1 MSITI
6 REFIV
11 AMETYGAKR
20 LNDSLS
26 PVRHD
31 ILVPCFNISGTYF
44 LHSGLYYIISRGNN
58 VPVKVM
64 ERAMSEFSEKHP
76 GGDNFWNEEIHT
88 IKGLLTL
95 VAMLE
100 GKYSKSLVEEMT
112 NRTYKKLLNCSLIKN
127 NYPLP
132 FHENHAGKMDILYK
146 TLDEYKNIVNPYGNN
161 ELDLKDPIEYLD
173 CINVS
178 LEKWEGKNPYTSLI
192 LSSNSCQAKYK
203 EDENGCFY
211 DSVVPIQ
218 KDYKNGHIHLEYYC
232 ENENGINPVDEL
244 VHFYYKF
251 DEECY
256 MINPNDLDLK
266 ISLQTGLAWQDNK
279 KMLAKPVTDAQI
291 GIMLFHLKVTIKKI
305 KYNMVKHM
313 MQ

>member
-11 AMETYGAKR
+11 AMETYGARR

-31 ILVPCFNISGTYF
+31 ILVPCFDISGTYF
-44 LHSGLYYIISRGNN
+44 LHSGLYYIMRRGNH
-58 VPVKVM
+58 VPEKVM

-146 TLDEYKNIVNPYGNN
+146 TLDEYKNI
-161 ELDLKDPIEYLD
+161 
-173 CINVS
+173 
-178 LEKWEGKNPYTSLI
+178 
-192 LSSNSCQAKYK
+192 
-203 EDENGCFY
+203 

>member
-76 GGDNFWNEEIHT
+76 GGENFWNGEIHT

-95 VAMLE
+95 IAMLE
-100 GKYSKSLVEEMT
+100 GKYNKSFIDEMT
-112 NRTYKKLLNCSLIKN
+112 NKIYKKLLDCSLIKN

-132 FHENHAGKMDILYK
+132 FHEKHSTKMQALYK
-146 TLDEYKNIVNPYGNN
+146 TLEEYKNLVNPYGNN
-161 ELDLKDPIEYLD
+161 ELQLKDPIDYLD
-173 CINVS
+173 SVDVS
-178 LEKWEGKNPYTSLI
+178 FEWWEGKNPYTSLI
-192 LSSNSCQAKYK
+192 LSGNLCQAKYK
-203 EDENGCFY
+203 EDEYGCFY

-218 KDYKNGHIHLEYYC
+218 KNYKNGHIHLEYYC
-232 ENENGINPVDEL
+232 ENENGINTVDEL

-251 DEECY
+251 DENCY
-256 MINPNDLDLK
+256 MLDPNDLDLK
-266 ISLQTGLAWQDNK
+266 ISLQTGLAWQGSNK
-279 KMLAKPVTDAQI
+279 TRAKLVTDAQI
-291 GIMLFHLKVTIKKI
+291 SIMLFHLKMTIKKLRYKI
-305 KYNMVKHM
+305 VKNMIV
-313 MQ
+313 